1 MSRSRSWKPEG
12 APVISPFFIIILWT
26 TFIASL
32 VGSLMGLAPSLTR
45 LWVTAKILASTW
57 STNSS
62 IPPVKLKHSSTAPVA
77 ERMISRSRCCSR
89 TRSMK

>member
-1 MSRSRSWKPEG
+1 M
-12 APVISPFFIIILWT
+12 

-32 VGSLMGLAPSLTR
+32 VGSLIGLALSLTR
-45 LWVTAKILASTW
+45 LCVTAKILCSTW

-62 IPPVKLKHSSTAPVA
+62 MPPVKLKHSSTAPVA